1 MMLQSPNRHW
11 YIRQRV
17 LEGFGSI
24 QKRVRCKCHCLWQLA
39 ISCYSTAEVSI
50 LLYRRALRLWKNFAQ
65 SDKPQSEASTFK
77 AKSLTTDCKR
87 EQICV
92 QCSTDLVREM
102 RSSKPVISRYY
113 ACVRQTNQHNFWPN
127 LRTVSTNY
135 SRNMLHGAYK
145 SMRFSRSSSTWCNT
159 RMNVPT
165 KLLGS

>member
-1 MMLQSPNRHW
+1 MRRCVYSWTLRNGITRLNKRWTFDYDASIAKSALIHPTTC
-11 YIRQRV
+11 
-17 LEGFGSI
+17 FGRFW
-24 QKRVRCKCHCLWQLA
+24 KYPKKKVRCKCHCLWQLA

-102 RSSKPVISRYY
+102 RSSKPVYNITILCLCTS
-113 ACVRQTNQHNFWPN
+113 NQ
-127 LRTVSTNY
+127 
-135 SRNMLHGAYK
+135 
-145 SMRFSRSSSTWCNT
+145 
-159 RMNVPT
+159 PT
-165 KLLGS
+165 